1 MSTSYTTVNLG
12 SGQTYKVNSSN
23 QRITG
28 ADGTETVVIAA
39 GVWNTVITAAVERV
53 TLGVNLFDT
62 RAYVSN
68 GQIVIAALGKG
79 TELTIN
85 PAANGTQLNF
95 ADGGVATI
103 TRTPSGAFSMHYD
116 TINMPQNSS
125 IWLSNGDVVVHGSSG
140 KESLNMGANLHN
152 VVVDAAVDQINLG
165 ASYSAFSLVPGAGQ
179 MGIKD
184 AAGATVAQLSLASGH
199 VETLSFNNAR
209 GTLGLGSGGN
219 AVFTLTDLLLDTNQS
234 YTASQSNMKIYGNL
248 GAESVTLS
256 NAVSNETID
265 SRVEKVIFPAAFGTY
280 TYKTGI
286 SDLQV
291 FNAAN
296 ILVADIYVPHTS
308 TGTQLQ
314 FANGSWTVGYANG
327 VLGLSVTGG
336 ATAPKSNTPV
346 STSTSNDV
354 TGLQYSVSWGSFSSS
369 QSGIQACLDKAL
381 ADLGK
386 HFNAKGVLDLQVLP
400 ETVASKVLAETS
412 PAIVKTSST
421 TETTEFQLES
431 TSGVDSNGSRFDAV
445 VYVNLA
451 NLSSLNLDPTKAPSA
466 NQFDLTT
473 IFEHELLHAIGFTGE
488 IGNST
493 SVTSPYD
500 SLVRYTN
507 GVPYF
512 VGSHAQA
519 LFGGPVPLAP
529 ASAGSGSAY
538 YHVEM
543 SGDLMSASISP
554 GQVRTIS
561 NLDLAML
568 QDIGDPVLVGV
579 LSA

>member
-1 MSTSYTTVNLG
+1 MSTSYTSVNLG
-12 SGQTYKVNSSN
+12 NGQTYKANSSN

-68 GQIVIAALGKG
+68 GQIVIAVLGKG

-85 PAANGTQLNF
+85 PAASGTQLNF

-103 TRTPSGAFSMHYD
+103 TRTSSGAFSMHYD

-125 IWLSNGDVVVHGSSG
+125 IWLPNGDVVVHGSSG
-140 KESLNMGANLHN
+140 NESLNMDANLRN
-152 VVVDAAVDQINLG
+152 VVVDAAVDQINFG
-165 ASYSAFSLVPGAGQ
+165 VSYSAFSLVPGAGQ
-179 MGIKD
+179 MRIKD
-184 AAGATVAQLSLASGH
+184 AAGAMVAQLSVASGH
-199 VETLSFNNAR
+199 TETLSFNNAR

-219 AVFTLTDLLLDTNQS
+219 ATFTLTDLLLDTNQA
-234 YTASQSNMKIYGNL
+234 YTASQSNLKIYGNL

-265 SRVEKVIFPAAFGTY
+265 SRVEKVVFPAAFSTY
-280 TYKTGI
+280 TYKTGT

-296 ILVADIYVPHTS
+296 TLVADIYVPHTS

-327 VLGLSVTGG
+327 VLGLSVSGA
-336 ATAPKSNTPV
+336 ATAPTSNTSVTIP
-346 STSTSNDV
+346 TTNA

-369 QSGIQACLDKAL
+369 QSGIQACLNKAM

-421 TETTEFQLES
+421 SETTEFQLES

-451 NLSSLNLDPTKAPSA
+451 NLASLNLDPTKAPSA

-473 IFEHELLHAIGFTGE
+473 ILEHELLHALGFTGE
-488 IGNST
+488 IGNSA

-512 VGSHAQA
+512 VGSHAQT
-519 LFGGPVPLAP
+519 LYGGPVPLAP
-529 ASAGSGSAY
+529 ASAGTGSAY
-538 YHVEM
+538 YHVEL
-543 SGDLMSASISP
+543 SGDLMSAAISP

-561 NLDLAML
+561 SLDLAML

-579 LSA
+579 PSV

>member
-1 MSTSYTTVNLG
+1 MSTSYTSVNLG
-12 SGQTYKVNSSN
+12 NGQTYKANSSN

-68 GQIVIAALGKG
+68 GQIVIAVLGKG

-85 PAANGTQLNF
+85 PAASGTQLNF
-95 ADGGVATI
+95 ADGGVTTI
-103 TRTPSGAFSMHYD
+103 TRTSTGAFSMHYD

-125 IWLSNGDVVVHGSSG
+125 IWLPNGDVVVHGSSG
-140 KESLNMGANLHN
+140 NESLNMDANLRN
-152 VVVDAAVDQINLG
+152 VVVDAAVDQINFG
-165 ASYSAFSLVPGAGQ
+165 VSYSAFSLVPGAGQ
-179 MGIKD
+179 MRIKD
-184 AAGATVAQLSLASGH
+184 AAGATVAQLSVASGH
-199 VETLSFNNAR
+199 TETLSFNNAR

-219 AVFTLTDLLLDTNQS
+219 ATFTLTDLLLDTNQA
-234 YTASQSNMKIYGNL
+234 YTASQSNLKIYGNL

-265 SRVEKVIFPAAFGTY
+265 SRVEKVVFPAAFGTY
-280 TYKTGI
+280 TYKTGT

-296 ILVADIYVPHTS
+296 TLVADIYVPHTS

-327 VLGLSVTGG
+327 VLGLSVSGA
-336 ATAPKSNTPV
+336 ATAPTSNTSVTIP
-346 STSTSNDV
+346 TTNA

-369 QSGIQACLDKAL
+369 QSGIQACLNKAM

-421 TETTEFQLES
+421 SETTEFQLES

-451 NLSSLNLDPTKAPSA
+451 NLASLNLDPTKAPSA

-473 IFEHELLHAIGFTGE
+473 ILEHELLHALGFTGE

-512 VGSHAQA
+512 VGSHAQT
-519 LFGGPVPLAP
+519 LYGGPVPLAP

-538 YHVEM
+538 YHVEL
-543 SGDLMSASISP
+543 SGDLMSAAISP

-561 NLDLAML
+561 SLDLAML

-579 LSA
+579 PSV